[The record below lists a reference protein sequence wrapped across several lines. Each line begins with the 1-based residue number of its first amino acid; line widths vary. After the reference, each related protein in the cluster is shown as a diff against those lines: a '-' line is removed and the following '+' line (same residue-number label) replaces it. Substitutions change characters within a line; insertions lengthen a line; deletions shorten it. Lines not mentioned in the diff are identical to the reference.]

1 MRPQPEKITIAVE
14 RGVAHGL
21 IQKKKSLLW
30 EVWKPSNDME
40 RKNNY
45 RSYDFKR
52 WQDYKKQLRMS
63 KLSP

>member
-30 EVWKPSNDME
+30 EVWKPSNDMD
-40 RKNNY
+40 